1 MTKSSI
7 PKKDMQDI
15 QQKVALDLSNYLRKR
30 AFPNIA
36 RCLNNP
42 SIQHQVYTVQA
53 FIDLYEQ
60 YPKEEDKLL
69 SEFLKSY
76 LPMQKFS
83 ALLIISGISVNHPE
97 FGFLKMS
104 EALNA
109 RRDIS
114 EFAANALQNSW
125 KDKEEQMVLNMQKY
139 WDFDSNDNL
148 KAAAVMTINTQ
159 IDDEEDK
166 LLSFIGRFIEDS
178 NVEVKNQII
187 AKLKE
192 FYIREPIVVE
202 AKLREWITNEK
213 TQNPERTIIQVFREV
228 LKRKDPFLLDRTSII
243 MKNWSNNEKL
253 KNVASTILNL
263 LASNHKHGR

>member
-1 MTKSSI
+1 MTKNNI
-7 PKKDMQDI
+7 PDKDMQDI
-15 QQKVALDLSNYLRKR
+15 QQKVALDLRNYLRKR

-42 SIQHQVYTVQA
+42 SIQHQVYAMQA
-53 FIDLYEQ
+53 FIDLFEQ

-83 ALLIISGISVNHPE
+83 ALLIISGISVDHPE
-97 FGFLKMS
+97 FGFLKMD
-104 EALNA
+104 EALRA
-109 RRDIS
+109 RNDIG

-125 KDKEEQMVLNMQKY
+125 KDKEEQMVTGMQKY
-139 WDFDSNDNL
+139 WNFDSNNNL
-148 KAAAVMTINTQ
+148 KTVAVMSLNTQ
-159 IDDEEDK
+159 IDDDDDI
-166 LLSFIGRFIEDS
+166 LLTFIGKFIDDS
-178 NVEVKNQII
+178 DIKVRNQII
-187 AKLKE
+187 SKLKE

-202 AKLREWITNEK
+202 AKLREWITNSK
-213 TQNPERTIIQVFREV
+213 NQNPERTVIQMFREV

-243 MKNWSNNEKL
+243 MKNWNNNEKL
-253 KNVASTILNL
+253 KNVASTILDL

>member
-1 MTKSSI
+1 MTKSNI

-15 QQKVALDLSNYLRKR
+15 QQKVTLDLRNYLRKR

-42 SIQHQVYTVQA
+42 SVQHQVYAVQT
-53 FIDLYEQ
+53 FIDLFEQ

-83 ALLIISGISVNHPE
+83 ALLIISGISVDHPE
-97 FGFLKMS
+97 FGFLKMA

-109 RRDIS
+109 RSDIS

-125 KDKEEQMVLNMQKY
+125 KNKEEQMIANMQKY
-139 WDFDSNDNL
+139 WDFNSNVNL
-148 KAAAVMTINTQ
+148 KIVAVMTINTQ
-159 IDDEEDK
+159 TDDEEDK
-166 LLSFIGRFIEDS
+166 LLSFIGKFIDDS
-178 NVEVKNQII
+178 DVKVKSQII
-187 AKLKE
+187 SKLKE

-202 AKLREWITNEK
+202 AKLREWITNSK
-213 TQNPERTIIQVFREV
+213 NQNPEHKVIQMFREV

-253 KNVASTILNL
+253 KDAASTILDL